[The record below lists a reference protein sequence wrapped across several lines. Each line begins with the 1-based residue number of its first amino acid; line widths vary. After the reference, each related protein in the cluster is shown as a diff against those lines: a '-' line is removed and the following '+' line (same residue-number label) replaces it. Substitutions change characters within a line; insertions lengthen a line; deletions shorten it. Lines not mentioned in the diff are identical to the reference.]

1 MLSLSLIFSLDKNV
15 KIHLSLQFCDLYPTL
30 NKAQSNGNSVV
41 SIYEK
46 ETNKYINKRINRYI
60 EII

>member
-1 MLSLSLIFSLDKNV
+1 MLSLSLKFSLNKNM
-15 KIHLSLQFCDLYPTL
+15 KIHLSLQNVILYPTL
-30 NKAQSNGNSVV
+30 NKAQSNGYGVV

-46 ETNKYINKRINRYI
+46 ETKKYINKRINRYI

>member
-1 MLSLSLIFSLDKNV
+1 MI
-15 KIHLSLQFCDLYPTL
+15 LYPTL
-30 NKAQSNGNSVV
+30 DKAQSNGNSVV

-46 ETNKYINKRINRYI
+46 ETKKYINKRINRYI